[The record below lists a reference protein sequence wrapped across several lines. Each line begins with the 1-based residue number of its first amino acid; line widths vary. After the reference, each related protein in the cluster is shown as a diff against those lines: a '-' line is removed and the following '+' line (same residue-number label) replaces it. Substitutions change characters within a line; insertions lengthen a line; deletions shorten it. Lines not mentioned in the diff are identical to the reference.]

1 MKTFI
6 IVLKDGQEY
15 EFEADYIDRL
25 DADRTA
31 VPMLYMMRNGK
42 KIAGFV
48 LANIAGW
55 YTAEK

>member
-1 MKTFI
+1 MRTFI
-6 IVLKDGQEY
+6 ITLINGQEY
-15 EFEADYIDRL
+15 EFEADKIDRL

-31 VPMLYMMRNGK
+31 VPMLYLKRNGE

-55 YTAEK
+55 YIAEK